1 MNRPTNV
8 AEIVALFERRGSE
21 HYGESVSQLEHALQC
36 AALAQAEGADDAL
49 VVAALL
55 HDIGHL
61 VVDVQADEGYVMG
74 VDDDDHESIGAKVL
88 APIFGASVA
97 QPVALHVTAKRY
109 RCTVDPD
116 YAATLSQTSTE
127 TLAAQGGPLDAE
139 ACSRFAAH
147 PGCDD
152 ALRLRTWDDTGKMA
166 EMDTPSL
173 DDLRPLLDRLA
184 AAKA

>member
-1 MNRPTNV
+1 
-8 AEIVALFERRGSE
+8 
-21 HYGESVSQLEHALQC
+21 
-36 AALAQAEGADDAL
+36 
-49 VVAALL
+49 
-55 HDIGHL
+55 
-61 VVDVQADEGYVMG
+61 MG

-109 RCTVDPD
+109 RCAVDPD